1 MFRWVRRAL
10 LVVALVVLVGG
21 GILALTAR
29 PDLDNARQDA
39 ETRWNALRR
48 PALDARYELLASV
61 NDALEASGGP
71 RRDIIDEVD
80 EALRAWQ
87 TNKRSALDAQV
98 RDANEL
104 EALGR
109 RLTRAITTSAR
120 LKAIPQVLT
129 PANRYRT
136 AEVPEAAR
144 GFNRA
149 VADYED
155 ERSGT
160 LREPIAGL
168 LGFDPIPTYDA
179 PAAAPA

>member
-104 EALGR
+104 E
-109 RLTRAITTSAR
+109 
-120 LKAIPQVLT
+120 
-129 PANRYRT
+129 
-136 AEVPEAAR
+136 
-144 GFNRA
+144 
-149 VADYED
+149 
-155 ERSGT
+155 
-160 LREPIAGL
+160 
-168 LGFDPIPTYDA
+168 
-179 PAAAPA
+179 